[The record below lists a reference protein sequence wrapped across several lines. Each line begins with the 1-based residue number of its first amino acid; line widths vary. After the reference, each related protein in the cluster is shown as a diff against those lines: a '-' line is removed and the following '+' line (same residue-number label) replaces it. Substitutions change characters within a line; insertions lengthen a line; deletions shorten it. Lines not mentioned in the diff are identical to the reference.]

1 MPARRDE
8 LLAFFAELLDLES
21 FEDLGPNGL
30 QVPGAGEV
38 HTMVTGVSGQ
48 LELFERAAGRGAQL
62 VVTHHGILWDFLP
75 RRIDARLARR
85 LRVLLENDISL
96 AAYHLPLDAHPH
108 HGNNAL
114 LADALGCEAAAREP
128 FGTYRG
134 HAIGVAASLPG
145 AGLAIDQLTE
155 RLKAITGQAPLV
167 VGSGPATVRRVGLV
181 SGAAASSLPEAIDRG
196 LDAFVTGEPAEHVMA
211 DAREAGI
218 HFIAAGHYAT
228 ETLGVRRLGELAAER
243 FGIEHIFEDIPN
255 PI

>member
-1 MPARRDE
+1 LSAHRDE
-8 LLAFFAELLDLES
+8 ILAYFAELLDVDS
-21 FEDLGPNGL
+21 FDDLGPNGL
-30 QVPGAGEV
+30 QVPGSGEV
-38 HTMVTGVSGQ
+38 EVLVTGVSGQ
-48 LELFERAAGRGAQL
+48 LELFERAARRGAQL

-75 RRIDARLARR
+75 RRIDPRLARR

-96 AAYHLPLDAHPH
+96 AAYHLPLDAHPR

-114 LADALGCEAAAREP
+114 LADALGCGTAGRKP

-134 HAIGVAASLPG
+134 RPIGVAASLPDDG
-145 AGLAIDQLTE
+145 VAVGTLAE
-155 RLKAITGQAPLV
+155 RLSAVTGQPPLV
-167 VGSGPATVRRVGLV
+167 VGDGPAVVRRVGLL
-181 SGAAASSLPEAIDRG
+181 SGAAASSLREAIEEG

-218 HFIAAGHYAT
+218 HFFAAGHYST
-228 ETLGVRRLGELAAER
+228 ETFGVRRLGELAAER

>member
-1 MPARRDE
+1 MSARRDE
-8 LLAFFAELLDLES
+8 ILAYFAELLDLES
-21 FEDLGPNGL
+21 FDDLGPNGL
-30 QVPGAGEV
+30 QVPGSEEV
-38 HTMVTGVSGQ
+38 QVLVTGVSAQ
-48 LELFERAAGRGAQL
+48 LELFERAGRRGAQL

-85 LRVLLENDISL
+85 LRVLLENDINL
-96 AAYHLPLDAHPH
+96 AAYHLPLDAHPR

-114 LADALGCEAAAREP
+114 LADALGCPPEDREA
-128 FGTYRG
+128 FGAYRG
-134 HAIGVAASLPG
+134 RAIGVGASLPDG
-145 AGLAIDQLTE
+145 GLAIGKLAE
-155 RLKAITGQAPLV
+155 RLTAITGQAPLV
-167 VGSGPATVRRVGLV
+167 VGSGPPIVRRVGLL

-228 ETLGVRRLGELAAER
+228 ETFGVRRLGELAAER
-243 FGIEHIFEDIPN
+243 FGIEHVFEDIPN